1 MEVDRRWVEGYHES
15 GCNRRLGRAG
25 VYVMRLEPAEAVPAD
40 CLRVAYSDAL
50 FTDTNGVTLHIP
62 PAAPETVHVNV
73 TGP

>member
-1 MEVDRRWVEGYHES
+1 MQSEARSS
-15 GCNRRLGRAG
+15 GCVRDATRAG
-25 VYVMRLEPAEAVPAD
+25 GGSAAA

-62 PAAPETVHVNV
+62 PVAPETVHVNV